1 MSKVGYNILYIIN
14 EIKKTVQLY
23 WTFGKVDILKVPN
36 TIEKLD
42 ETVVARLLH
51 KFFNFDKDFANFV
64 SRNNLIEKE
73 VLREVR
79 IRTLDTSP
87 KSYLTQI
94 VVTSYFL
101 NKK

>member
-1 MSKVGYNILYIIN
+1 MYIIN
-14 EIKKTVQLY
+14 ERKKTVQLC

-87 KSYLTQI
+87 KTKIYSPMSYLTQI
-94 VVTSYFL
+94 VITSYFL